1 MSGNCVCSDVTISF
15 CFASSA
21 RTLKMQTPALTAK
34 TAITLANATPIFEA
48 IDMFRMVFMIAF
60 VGR

>member
-1 MSGNCVCSDVTISF
+1 
-15 CFASSA
+15 
-21 RTLKMQTPALTAK
+21 MQTPALTAK
-34 TAITLANATPIFEA
+34 TAITLANATPIFAA